1 MTTSDI
7 NQAKAKKLV
16 GRISQTGVRKVL
28 ADPKM
33 INSLGTKRDYIGCV
47 KLYLDW
53 RSDRNLPSDTQDI
66 KSDLLEFLEDC
77 SEYYQQKTL
86 CQMRMAL
93 GKVFLKKLPYVKS
106 LLDTVHNS
114 RDYPLSEVLE
124 LINNVTEKNAISIL
138 LCFYS
143 GFRAHELCTI
153 KRLDEGERSTSRK
166 WMYELFAY
174 ENDYLIYLVTGKG
187 GLCRQVCIPTN
198 LAEVLESRRF
208 PHTKRVRDRE
218 IYYEMRYDI
227 GYGQAL
233 SQCFTR
239 ASKKVLGWSTGL
251 HGLRHAYTKNRVRKL
266 MKNGYSFDSASRII
280 SQELGHFRASIVG
293 CYLR

>member
-7 NQAKAKKLV
+7 NRAKAKKLV
-16 GRISQTGVRKVL
+16 ERISQTGVPKAL

-33 INSLGTKRDYIGCV
+33 INSLGTKRDYKNCV

-53 RSDRNLPSDTQDI
+53 RSDRNLPSDTQDK
-66 KSDLLEFLEDC
+66 KSDLLEFLEEC

-93 GKVFLKKLPYVKS
+93 DKVFLKKLPYVKS
-106 LLDTVHNS
+106 LLDTVRNS
-114 RDYPLSEVLE
+114 RDYQLNEVLR

-143 GFRAHELCTI
+143 GFRAHELCAI
-153 KRLDEGERSTSRK
+153 KRLDEGERTTSRK
-166 WMYELFAY
+166 WTHEIFAH
-174 ENDYLIYLVTGKG
+174 ENNYLIYLVIGKG
-187 GLCRQVCIPTN
+187 GLCRLVCIPTDI
-198 LAEVLESRRF
+198 AETLESRRL
-208 PHTKRVRDRE
+208 PHTKRIHDRE
-218 IYYEMRYDI
+218 INYEMRYDI

-266 MKNGYSFDSASRII
+266 MRNGYSFDSASRIV

>member
-16 GRISQTGVRKVL
+16 ERISQTGVPKAL

-33 INSLGTKRDYIGCV
+33 INSLGTKRDYKSCV

-53 RSDRNLPSDTQDI
+53 RSDRNLPSDTQDK

-77 SEYYQQKTL
+77 AEYYQQNSL
-86 CQMRMAL
+86 SQIQMAL
-93 GKVFLKKLPYVKS
+93 GKVFFKKLPYVKS

-114 RDYPLSEVLE
+114 RDYQLIEVLK
-124 LINNVTEKNAISIL
+124 LLNNVTEKNAISIL

-143 GFRAHELCTI
+143 GLRAHELCTI
-153 KRLDEGERSTSRK
+153 KRLDEGERTTSRK
-166 WMYELFAY
+166 WTDELFVH
-174 ENDYLIYLVTGKG
+174 ENDYVIYLVIGKG
-187 GLCRQVCIPTN
+187 GLCRQVCIPTD
-198 LAEVLESRRF
+198 LAEALESRRL

-218 IYYEMRYDI
+218 IYYDMRYDI

-239 ASKKVLGWSTGL
+239 ASKKVIGWSTGL

-266 MKNGYSFDSASRII
+266 IKNGYSFDSASRIV

>member
-1 MTTSDI
+1 MTTSVI

-16 GRISQTGVRKVL
+16 ERISQTGVPKVL

-114 RDYPLSEVLE
+114 RDYPLSEVLK

-153 KRLDEGERSTSRK
+153 KRLDEGERTTSRK
-166 WMYELFAY
+166 WTNELFVH
-174 ENDYLIYLVTGKG
+174 ENDYLVYLVTGKG
-187 GLCRQVCIPTN
+187 GLCRQVCIPTD
-198 LAEVLESRRF
+198 LAEALESRRLSN
-208 PHTKRVRDRE
+208 TKKVRDRE

-233 SQCFTR
+233 SQCFAR

-266 MKNGYSFDSASRII
+266 MKNGYSFDSASRIV